1 MKLCLQKS
9 IHKYQQNLPTPV
21 LSVSGT
27 RVRYNPSQP
36 KAAQRYLFG
45 TPDFLCKMLGSIFST
60 RILYHRMSYLSSK
73 ILILSTKIST
83 CSTFIYSVTVIRQTL
98 GYMKGV
104 ISMIIIS
111 LILAAFSRLL
121 SPILGISTGQNF
133 PPTLSAEEER
143 LNFALFKKGD
153 EEARQ
158 KLILHNLRLVS
169 HIVRKYYS
177 TSKNQEDLVSI
188 GTIGLIKAVDTYN
201 TDNGTRFATYASKCI
216 QNEILMSFRSQK
228 KHSSEVSIHETID
241 VDRDGNPLAYIDVI
255 SSDENVPLE
264 IERKIMTDKAMKC
277 IKTVLSLR
285 ERQIIIMRYGLCGTE
300 ELTQRE
306 IAERLGISRSYV
318 SRIEK
323 SALEKLKSA
332 IDG

>member
-1 MKLCLQKS
+1 M
-9 IHKYQQNLPTPV
+9 I
-21 LSVSGT
+21 
-27 RVRYNPSQP
+27 
-36 KAAQRYLFG
+36 
-45 TPDFLCKMLGSIFST
+45 
-60 RILYHRMSYLSSK
+60 
-73 ILILSTKIST
+73 ILS
-83 CSTFIYSVTVIRQTL
+83 
-98 GYMKGV
+98 
-104 ISMIIIS
+104 
-111 LILAAFSRLL
+111 LIFAAFAKLL
-121 SPILGISTGQNF
+121 SPVLGISTGQNF
-133 PPTLSAEEER
+133 PPTLTAEEER
-143 LNFALFKKGD
+143 ESFALFKKGD

-158 KLILHNLRLVS
+158 RLILHNLRLVS

-216 QNEILMSFRSQK
+216 QNEILMSFRAQK

-255 SSDENVPLE
+255 SSDENIPEE
-264 IERKIMTDKAMKC
+264 IERKLLTDKAMHC
-277 IKTVLSLR
+277 IKTALTLR

-306 IAERLGISRSYV
+306 IAEKLGISRSYV

-323 SALEKLKSA
+323 SALEKLKNA
-332 IDG
+332 LG